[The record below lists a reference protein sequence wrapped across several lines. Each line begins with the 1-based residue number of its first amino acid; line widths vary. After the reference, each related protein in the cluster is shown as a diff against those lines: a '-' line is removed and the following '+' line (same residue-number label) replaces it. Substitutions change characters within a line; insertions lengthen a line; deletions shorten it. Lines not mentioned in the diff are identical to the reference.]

1 MTDALSPFSASGQI
15 IAGGNYL
22 RANYCHAMVLLG
34 RAIRSK
40 GVWTAAV
47 IFQLQFA
54 QDLLKSRRSE
64 IAAVLT
70 PM

>member
-1 MTDALSPFSASGQI
+1 MTEAYHRSQHRVKLSRASIVGARI
-15 IAGGNYL
+15 IIL
-22 RANYCHAMVLLG
+22 RWRLL

-40 GVWTAAV
+40 GTYPAV

-54 QDLLKSRRSE
+54 QDLLKSRRSD
-64 IAAVLT
+64 IAAVLI

>member
-1 MTDALSPFSASGQI
+1 MTDAYHRSRHRVKLSRASIVGARI
-15 IAGGNYL
+15 IIM
-22 RANYCHAMVLLG
+22 RLL

-40 GVWTAAV
+40 GAYPAV

-54 QDLLKSRRSE
+54 QDLLKSRRSD
-64 IAAVLT
+64 IAAVLI

>member
-1 MTDALSPFSASGQI
+1 MTEAYHRSQYWVKLSRASIVGARI
-15 IAGGNYL
+15 IIM
-22 RANYCHAMVLLG
+22 RWRLL

-40 GVWTAAV
+40 GAYPAV

-54 QDLLKSRRSE
+54 QDLLKSRRSD
-64 IAAVLT
+64 IAAVLI

>member
-15 IAGGNYL
+15 IAVGNYR
-22 RANYCHAMVLLG
+22 RANYCHAMVLG

>member
-1 MTDALSPFSASGQI
+1 M
-15 IAGGNYL
+15 
-22 RANYCHAMVLLG
+22 RWRLL

-40 GVWTAAV
+40 GAYPAAV

-54 QDLLKSRRSE
+54 QDLLKSRRSD
-64 IAAVLT
+64 IAAALI

>member
-1 MTDALSPFSASGQI
+1 MTEAYHRSRHRVKLSLASIVGARI
-15 IAGGNYL
+15 IIM
-22 RANYCHAMVLLG
+22 RWRLL

-40 GVWTAAV
+40 GAYPAAV

-54 QDLLKSRRSE
+54 QDLLKSRRSD
-64 IAAVLT
+64 IAAVLI